1 MDWFIADTH
10 FFHARVIQYS
20 KRPWETSEDMTE
32 GLIRN
37 WNARVAKNDRI
48 FVLGDFAFGNKTL
61 IRELVPRLNGK
72 KMLVK
77 GNHDNNRGTFY
88 VEAGFA
94 STSHFPVFY
103 TNPAQGITERFLLSH
118 EPIFPTVGDLI
129 NIHGHLHDGVNPAF
143 YAPQHICVSA
153 EMVNYRPISLPEIMA
168 KLKEKND
175 NFTWNAD
182 TQCHEYDARGDIKR

>member
-1 MDWFIADTH
+1 M
-10 FFHARVIQYS
+10 
-20 KRPWETSEDMTE
+20 
-32 GLIRN
+32 
-37 WNARVAKNDRI
+37 RVAKNDRI

-168 KLKEKND
+168 KLKEKNN